1 MIRFSCMLL
10 IMLPLIAHGSD
21 VKNPTSINGF
31 EAGMELERFESN
43 LGIAVDHFSLPDP
56 SLTVRNGYKVWK
68 SGKCMSQE
76 NRPSE
81 KCL

>member
-1 MIRFSCMLL
+1 
-10 IMLPLIAHGSD
+10 
-21 VKNPTSINGF
+21 
-31 EAGMELERFESN
+31 MELERFESN